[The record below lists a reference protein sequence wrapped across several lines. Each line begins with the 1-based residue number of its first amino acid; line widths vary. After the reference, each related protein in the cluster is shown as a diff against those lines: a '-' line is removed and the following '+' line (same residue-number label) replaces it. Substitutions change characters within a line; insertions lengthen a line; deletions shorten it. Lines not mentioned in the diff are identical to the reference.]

1 MRSSI
6 VSMLALGAAVTSAF
20 PTASR
25 ASSHAKRATSCTFTS
40 AAQASESQSSCSIIV
55 LDNIEV
61 PAGETLDLSDLSDGT
76 KVGTGRLLNRSTRLT
91 WFTGHLQR

>member
-1 MRSSI
+1 MRSSVI
-6 VSMLALGAAVTSAF
+6 SMLALGAAVTSAF

-25 ASSHAKRATSCTFTS
+25 AFSQTKRATSCTFNS
-40 AAQASESQSSCSIIV
+40 AAQASESQSSCSTIV

-76 KVGTGRLLNRSTRLT
+76 KV
-91 WFTGHLQR
+91 